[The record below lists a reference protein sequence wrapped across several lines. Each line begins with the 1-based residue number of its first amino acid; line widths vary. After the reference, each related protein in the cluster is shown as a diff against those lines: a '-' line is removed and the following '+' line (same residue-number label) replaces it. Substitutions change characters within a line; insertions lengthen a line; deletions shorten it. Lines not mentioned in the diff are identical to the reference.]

1 MTTDSA
7 RRRLQQGLGTL
18 GSLVVI
24 ALAAVAAYYIY
35 LGVSGED
42 AAPSCKS
49 ELDKCMQRCRKT
61 STDTSAAQAC
71 QAGCR
76 REAHLCEGFKR

>member
-1 MTTDSA
+1 MTTGRA
-7 RRRLQQGLGTL
+7 GRRLQQGLGTL
-18 GSLVVI
+18 GSLIVI

-42 AAPSCKS
+42 AAPSCKG
-49 ELDKCMQRCRKT
+49 ELEKCMQRCRKT
-61 STDTSAAQAC
+61 TTDTTAAQAC

>member
-1 MTTDSA
+1 MSAA
-7 RRRLQQGLGTL
+7 RRGLQKGLGTL
-18 GSLVVI
+18 GSLIVI

-35 LGVSGED
+35 LGIFAED

-49 ELDKCMQRCRKT
+49 ELEKCMQRCRKT
-61 STDTSAAQAC
+61 SSETSAAQAC
-71 QAGCR
+71 QKDCR

>member
-1 MTTDSA
+1 MSA
-7 RRRLQQGLGTL
+7 VRRGLQKGLGTL
-18 GSLVVI
+18 GSLIVI

-35 LGVSGED
+35 LGVFAED

-49 ELDKCMQRCRKT
+49 ELEKCMQRCRKT
-61 STDTSAAQAC
+61 TSETSEAQAC
-71 QAGCR
+71 QKGCR

>member
-1 MTTDSA
+1 MAVSGA
-7 RRRLQQGLGTL
+7 QRRLQQGLGTL
-18 GSLVVI
+18 GSLIVI

-35 LGVSGED
+35 LGIFAED

-49 ELDKCMQRCRKT
+49 ELEKCMQRCRKT
-61 STDTSAAQAC
+61 TSESSEAQAC
-71 QAGCR
+71 QKGCR

>member
-1 MTTDSA
+1 MSA
-7 RRRLQQGLGTL
+7 AQRRLQTGLGTL
-18 GSLVVI
+18 GSLIVI
-24 ALAAVAAYYIY
+24 AIAAVAGYYIY
-35 LGVSGED
+35 LGVFAGD

-49 ELDKCMQRCRKT
+49 ELEKCMQRCRKT
-61 STDTSAAQAC
+61 SSDTSAAQAC